1 MKNLLLWLA
10 LSAFF
15 SSCNY
20 YSVYVRKQ
28 AENFEEAGMKRF
40 EKVEEIAM
48 DLPISDLISALKCKW
63 IL

>member
-20 YSVYVRKQ
+20 YSVYVKKQ
-28 AENFEEAGMKRF
+28 AENFEEAGMKRY
-40 EKVEEIAM
+40 EKAEDRFGKKTEQELQIVY
-48 DLPISDLISALKCKW
+48 K
-63 IL
+63 